1 MVSTLTL
8 PSLAATGFLGSGHCA
23 GMCGG
28 LSTAFALQLP
38 PQVGRV
44 KLIVLMNLGRIGSYT
59 FIGLYLARLNAYVAQ
74 VEKLGRPVWRLN
86 PL

>member
-8 PSLAATGFLGSGHCA
+8 LSFVATGFLGGGRCA

-28 LSTAFALQLP
+28 LSTVFALQLP
-38 PQVGRV
+38 PQVGCV

-59 FIGLYLARLNAYVAQ
+59 FIGLYLAGFNAYVAQ
-74 VEKLGRPVWRLN
+74 VEKLGQLVWRLN